1 MSQSLAHSASDLKQE
16 AGTLPVLICFVDVER
31 RYRFNDGA
39 WLDWFGVPASS
50 LAGKLVVDVI
60 GEQRYRVVSPF
71 IDLALAGKQVAFET
85 MIPTTD
91 GHLRHGQVVYVPQ
104 TGADGKVSGFYAL
117 VTDITE
123 WKRSQQAEKD
133 SQALYQSLVDH
144 LPLCLTRKDRDGRVT
159 FANRAFYQ
167 LSCKTADE
175 VLGKTDFDFYPQELA
190 AKYRNDDLRVMTLQE
205 TFRDIE
211 AHRTPAGELRYAEV
225 LKAPV
230 HDASGQVVGVQVLFW
245 DVTDRKRA
253 EEQLQD
259 SQALYRSLVNNLP
272 MCILRKDRNG
282 RITFANNEFYRYSG
296 KTEEV
301 TIGKTDFDFYP
312 HELASK
318 YQRDDL
324 RVLEQGESFS
334 DIEAHRTPEGV
345 QKYVQV
351 LKSPI
356 HDAAGLVVGV
366 QILFW
371 DVSDRK
377 LAEEQVRES
386 MARKRAIFDAA
397 LDCIVVAD
405 QQRRIIDFNR
415 AAEKAFGYRR
425 DDVLGQNMD
434 ELLFPPETRQRTQQ
448 NRAQYE
454 SSLDEGSTIGT
465 RMEATAIRMSGE
477 QFDVEM
483 AMQAIP
489 LEGKI
494 VIAVFLQD
502 ITARKRAQEELAA
515 KNKDLETLLYVTS
528 HDLREPLRSIESFAR
543 LVNDRYADKIDD
555 KGKDF
560 LRRITDGTKRL
571 DRLIEDV
578 LMLSRAQRT
587 LDPIDGLS
595 SADLVAEV
603 LKQLEGKID
612 ATQAR
617 IIVKDNLPT
626 LHADRRWVRQA
637 VYNLVANAL
646 KFTKP
651 NERPDIEI
659 VSYVPRPGELEGVG
673 LEVLDRGT
681 GVNPD
686 DAERIFGLFQRAVGQ
701 QIEGTGAGLA
711 IVQQVALRHGGNAWV
726 RPRVGGGSEFVVC
739 FGRV

>member
-1 MSQSLAHSASDLKQE
+1 MTEPITSPVTDPQSGIA
-16 AGTLPVLICFVDVER
+16 TLPVLICFVDADQ
-31 RYRFNDGA
+31 RYRFNNGA
-39 WLDWFGVPASS
+39 SVDWFGMSPTA
-50 LAGKLVVDVI
+50 LAGKPVNEVI
-60 GEQRYRVVSPF
+60 GEARYRVVLPF
-71 IDLALAGKQVAFET
+71 IEQALSGKQVAFET
-85 MIPTTD
+85 LITSAD
-91 GHLRHGQVVYVPQ
+91 GTLRHGQVIYVPQ
-104 TGADGKVSGFYAL
+104 AGPDGKITGFYSL
-117 VTDITE
+117 VTDITG
-123 WKRSQQAEKD
+123 WKRSQQSEKE

-144 LPLCLTRKDRDGRVT
+144 LPMCLTRKDRDGRVT
-159 FANRAFYQ
+159 FANRTFYQ
-167 LSCKTADE
+167 ESGLSAED
-175 VLGKTDFDFYPQELA
+175 VLGKTDFDFYPRELA
-190 AKYRNDDLRVMTLQE
+190 HKYRQDDLRVMEREE

-211 AHRTPAGELRYAEV
+211 AHHTSTGELRYAEV

-230 HDASGQVVGVQVLFW
+230 HDASGKAVGVQVLFW

-259 SQALYRSLVNNLP
+259 SQALYRSLVDNLP
-272 MCILRKDRNG
+272 MCILRKDRKG

-296 KTEEV
+296 KTEADL
-301 TIGKTDFDFYP
+301 IGKTDFDFYP

-318 YQRDDL
+318 YHRDDL
-324 RVLEQGESFS
+324 RVLEQGASFS
-334 DIEAHRTPEGV
+334 DIEAHHTPAGE

-351 LKSPI
+351 LKGPI
-356 HDAAGLVVGV
+356 HDSAGNIIGV
-366 QILFW
+366 QVLFW

-405 QQRRIIDFNR
+405 QQGRIIDFNR
-415 AAEKAFGYRR
+415 AAEKTFGYRR

-434 ELLFPPETRQRTQQ
+434 ELLFSPETRALTKQ
-448 NRAQYE
+448 NRERYE
-454 SSLDEGSTIGT
+454 DSLQEDSAIGH
-465 RMEATAIRMSGE
+465 RLEATAVRMGGE
-477 QFDVEM
+477 LFHAEM

-489 LEGKI
+489 LEGKT
-494 VIAVFLQD
+494 VFAVFLQD
-502 ITARKRAQEELAA
+502 ITARKRAQDELAA

-560 LRRITDGTKRL
+560 LRRITEGTKRL

-587 LDPIDGLS
+587 LEPIEGLS

-603 LKQLEGKID
+603 LKQLEGKIET
-612 ATQAR
+612 TQAR
-617 IIVKDNLPT
+617 ITVKDNLPT
-626 LHADRRWVRQA
+626 LNADRRWARQA

-651 NERPDIEI
+651 NEQPDIEI
-659 VSYVPRPGELEGVG
+659 VSYVPHPGEIEGVG
-673 LEVLDRGT
+673 LEIHDRGT
-681 GVNPD
+681 GVNLD

-711 IVQQVALRHGGNAWV
+711 IVQQVAIRHGGNAWV

-739 FGRV
+739 FGRL